1 MSKTIEPQ
9 KTTGGATPSEPN
21 NETQESLDLLLS
33 AVDLL
38 HRRVNN
44 ILQEM
49 SEMASDNANEALAIQ
64 ATLFP
69 LNLDCYTAEDEGR
82 QVEVTLDGFT
92 RPDTIVRANFPLV
105 GEVFAPECILLR
117 QTALESMREAMFQ
130 MTLQQDMLQAVME
143 EGDDE

>member
-1 MSKTIEPQ
+1 MSSQ
-9 KTTGGATPSEPN
+9 N
-21 NETQESLDLLLS
+21 NGELLEHLVLEKIDILLS
-33 AVDLL
+33 AVNLL
-38 HRRVNN
+38 HHRVNN
-44 ILQEM
+44 ILRET
-49 SEMASDNANEALAIQ
+49 NELQ

-92 RPDTIVRANFPLV
+92 RTDTIVRANFPIL
-105 GEVFAPECILLR
+105 GEKYAPECILLR
-117 QTALESMREAMFQ
+117 QTALESMREVMFQ